1 MLAIEL
7 WWWEVNT
14 CVVRSKFG
22 WFISTFATYVGKN
35 KFLILIHSCFWC
47 ILPAREKREKKEKIH
62 LDRHVVLVDFE
73 QYFYSGR
80 QRNILSLRKVR
91 IPLLVF
97 EIAGI
102 PAIMATYVEIPD
114 LPKYR
119 SLHSSGTRI
128 LSSTPDYIGLQKKIS
143 WNGQQDEKIWLD
155 NTSMLSTMA
164 KKMVFRRLLK
174 NLLVDYLYKYTVH

>member
-1 MLAIEL
+1 M
-7 WWWEVNT
+7 
-14 CVVRSKFG
+14 
-22 WFISTFATYVGKN
+22 
-35 KFLILIHSCFWC
+35 
-47 ILPAREKREKKEKIH
+47 
-62 LDRHVVLVDFE
+62 
-73 QYFYSGR
+73 
-80 QRNILSLRKVR
+80 
-91 IPLLVF
+91 VF

-102 PAIMATYVEIPD
+102 PAIMATYVEIAD

-119 SLHSSGTRI
+119 SLHSSGTRT

-143 WNGQQDEKIWLD
+143 WSRQQDEKIWLD